1 MLRLL
6 SNLNRL
12 SKQEFNQMDAETVRF
27 NVTMK
32 IGGAVYLKGE
42 ILKAPLPPL
51 VISELRHNTGLITV
65 LARTSSIPEKTDFIQ
80 DIPIAKFIPSEPE
93 VLSVPELP
101 IEQDI
106 PIPEEVVFKRR
117 GRKPKK

>member
-1 MLRLL
+1 
-6 SNLNRL
+6 
-12 SKQEFNQMDAETVRF
+12 MDAETVRF

-51 VISELRHNTGLITV
+51 VISELRYNTGLITV

-80 DIPIAKFIPSEPE
+80 DISIAKFIPSEPE